1 MEKMSREER
10 AKQFMPFAALRGY
23 GAEIREKE
31 KRKEP
36 KKELTEEQAEGLS
49 ETVNSLK
56 KGDLIKVVYYSGDG
70 YAEKTGAFT
79 SADTATGVLSVVKT
93 AIPFSEIF
101 SIDKIER

>member
-1 MEKMSREER
+1 MEKMSRSER

-36 KKELTEEQAEGLS
+36 KRELTEEQTEKLS
-49 ETVNSLK
+49 ETVNGLK

-79 SADTATGVLSVVKT
+79 SADIATGILSVVKT
-93 AIPFSEIF
+93 QIPFSEIF
-101 SIDKIER
+101 SIDKTER